1 MKLITSD
8 KGGGQC
14 FCPCSFMCLLAR
26 LRVFKNACM
35 DLDEMLRVDRC
46 QDMDK
51 LVNFDWARFGL
62 QSGCRN
68 PIAFSLISYKRWYAE
83 FYVRKIPRMRIDF
96 KMVLFTQPS
105 KHLCRRWMR
114 STECPSSSYL
124 TTRPTCSQPRDPDLD
139 LLTSTWHH
147 ELLTVDLI
155 LNLRSLQV
163 LV

>member
-26 LRVFKNACM
+26 LRVLKNACM

-83 FYVRKIPRMRIDF
+83 FYVRKIPRMHIGAARCCSDACLLKWF
-96 KMVLFTQPS
+96 YSLS
-105 KHLCRRWMR
+105 RRN
-114 STECPSSSYL
+114 TFVGGECAPQSALLVHIWQRGLRAASL
-124 TTRPTCSQPRDPDLD
+124 VTPT
-139 LLTSTWHH
+139 LTSWPPHGT
-147 ELLTVDLI
+147 T
-155 LNLRSLQV
+155 SY
-163 LV
+163 